1 MNDSLADTITPKS
14 DQLNAD
20 DLLTSPMTVT
30 IKSVSRGSPDQ
41 PIICELVEF
50 DRPYKPCKSM
60 RRVMIATWGDKGS
73 DWVGQRVTLYNDPSV
88 KFGGVEVGGI
98 RISHISGIE
107 QPTKFNLTT
116 TRGKRG
122 AYHVE
127 PIQIAAYPSEEFAA
141 NFPKWKKVVKEGKYT
156 IDQIIQGCSKK
167 GALTSEQVEKIK
179 ALANE

>member
-1 MNDSLADTITPKS
+1 
-14 DQLNAD
+14 
-20 DLLTSPMTVT
+20 
-30 IKSVSRGSPDQ
+30 
-41 PIICELVEF
+41 
-50 DRPYKPCKSM
+50 
-60 RRVMIATWGDKGS
+60 MIATWGDKGS

-127 PIQIAAYPSEEFAA
+127 PIQIAAYPSKEFAA